1 MSAGISGR
9 NTSKTKLASQIKL
22 KKDIASVANPP
33 KSQQQAQPAETD
45 ARQNN
50 MDTQV
55 ESEANDHSTMVAM
68 AIAEQNTLHNDEG
81 AAVNVSA
88 YVGRP
93 SG

>member
-1 MSAGISGR
+1 
-9 NTSKTKLASQIKL
+9 
-22 KKDIASVANPP
+22 
-33 KSQQQAQPAETD
+33 
-45 ARQNN
+45 